1 MARGLDISRIT
12 HVFNIDTPEYP
23 ENYMHRI
30 GRTGRATEQGVS
42 FVFTTEAENDRISAI
57 EELMNQEVQIMPFPD
72 EVRVESQLLEEE
84 RPQVKEH
91 YNPIKLTEE
100 DTPGPAFH
108 EKKTKNQKVNLG
120 GSYKRK
126 IKEKYKK
133 PKTRGDKKQQKRK

>member
-57 EELMNQEVQIMPFPD
+57 EELMNQEVQIMP
-72 EVRVESQLLEEE
+72 S
-84 RPQVKEH
+84 
-91 YNPIKLTEE
+91 
-100 DTPGPAFH
+100 
-108 EKKTKNQKVNLG
+108 
-120 GSYKRK
+120 
-126 IKEKYKK
+126 
-133 PKTRGDKKQQKRK
+133 

>member
-1 MARGLDISRIT
+1 
-12 HVFNIDTPEYP
+12 
-23 ENYMHRI
+23 MHRI

-100 DTPGPAFH
+100 DTLTGF
-108 EKKTKNQKVNLG
+108 
-120 GSYKRK
+120 S
-126 IKEKYKK
+126 
-133 PKTRGDKKQQKRK
+133 